1 MNYNK
6 NIQVTEEKYVQR
18 IIEDGGVNFHDF
30 GLGSGILN
38 SALRAQGTKQLD
50 KLELLKFKK
59 CCK

>member
-18 IIEDGGVNFHDF
+18 ITEDGGVNFHDF
-30 GLGSGILN
+30 GLSSGFLN
-38 SALRAQGTKQLD
+38 LALRAQGTKQLD